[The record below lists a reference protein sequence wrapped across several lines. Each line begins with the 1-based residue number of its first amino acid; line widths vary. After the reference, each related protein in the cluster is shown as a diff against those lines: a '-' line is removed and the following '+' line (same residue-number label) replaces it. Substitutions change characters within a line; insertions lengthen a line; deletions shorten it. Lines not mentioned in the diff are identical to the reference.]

1 MDIIEVDRISKTF
14 RIPTARR
21 DTIREHVL
29 ERFRQREWTQ
39 LTVLDGVSFTVRS
52 GETLGIMGRNGC
64 GKSTLL
70 KILSGI
76 YQPDEGHVVARAPIT
91 PVLELGVGW
100 NPELDAVDNIY
111 LLGTVLGL
119 SLRDL
124 RNIANEILQFAQLEQ
139 FAKLKLK
146 HFSSGMASRLSYAV
160 AFSAVRD
167 ILVLDEIFAVGDVG
181 FRERCIER
189 FEGLHRAGHTV
200 VLVSHEIGIVERFCS
215 RVLLLEKGRIVSD
228 GKPSD
233 VTAEYRSLV
242 TAG

>member
-39 LTVLDGVSFTVRS
+39 LTVLDGVSFTVHS

-76 YQPDEGHVVARAPIT
+76 YQPDDGHVVARAPIT

-139 FAKLKLK
+139 FANLKLK